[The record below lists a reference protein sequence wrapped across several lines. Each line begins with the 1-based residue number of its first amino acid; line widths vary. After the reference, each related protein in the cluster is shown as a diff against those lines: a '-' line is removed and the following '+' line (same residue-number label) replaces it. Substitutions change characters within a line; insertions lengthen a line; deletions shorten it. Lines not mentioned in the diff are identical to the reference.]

1 MKKNKEKFLRQV
13 LFEEDPGMGL
23 IGLGNSGKGNLSSV
37 VIQKLLYTDR
47 HSGLDPESS
56 LFNWIPAF
64 VGMTNLVIIVKKCW
78 IHYTSSHD
86 KYLARYAKKK
96 KR

>member
-1 MKKNKEKFLRQV
+1 VKRLKKNKEKFLREI

-23 IGLGNSGKGNLSSV
+23 IGLGNSGKGNLSS
-37 VIQKLLYTDR
+37 
-47 HSGLDPESS
+47 
-56 LFNWIPAF
+56 
-64 VGMTNLVIIVKKCW
+64 
-78 IHYTSSHD
+78 SHD